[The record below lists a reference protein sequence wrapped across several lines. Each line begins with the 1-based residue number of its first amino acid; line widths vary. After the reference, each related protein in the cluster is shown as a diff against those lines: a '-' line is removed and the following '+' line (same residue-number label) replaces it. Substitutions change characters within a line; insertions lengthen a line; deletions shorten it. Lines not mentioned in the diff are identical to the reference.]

1 MHPFGFLRCLRLI
14 AALFVAI
21 ALLAACDSAEERAEA
36 HFQAGMALL
45 EEGDVDRALIE
56 FRNVFKLNGQHKEA
70 RLTFARLQRE
80 RGNVSGAYGQYLR
93 LIEQYPDNLE
103 GRRALAEMA
112 LETGQWDEVERHG
125 AAAARLA
132 PDDLRIQSINNAL
145 AYSNAI
151 SQNDIAAIDD
161 TLDTARALIQAD
173 PEIVTARQVL
183 IDHLVRNQDWH
194 DAIEEIDAALAID
207 PEIDSLYAIRLGALK
222 ELDRPADI
230 EAQLRQMAERFPDDE
245 GVKQMLVQTLIDHR
259 NLDAAEQFLRAEVA
273 QNSEDHMIVQRLIVF
288 LDQYRSASEAI
299 SEVDRIIARGGA
311 NTARYK
317 ALRAVLKFRAGEVQT
332 AIEEMDTLLKDAER
346 TIETREI
353 EVEFARLLFQADDS
367 TRARAL
373 IEAVLEEDP
382 TQVDALK
389 FKAAWLID
397 EDGTGEAIVLLR
409 EALSQTPR
417 DPQLM
422 TLMARAH
429 ERNGNQELMGEMLAL
444 AVETSQRA
452 PQESLRYARYLSARG
467 DLKIAESVLL
477 DALRLAPDSADLLM
491 ALGKLYLQMEDWG
504 RLETVIRTIDD
515 LDGPETVGM
524 ANQLRAEMLSAQR
537 RTDDLKAFLS
547 ELANNP
553 DFKLP
558 AEIALVRTMLAQENI
573 GGALARLDLLLE
585 ETPDSLPLR
594 YVKALSLAA
603 DQKNEEAEV
612 LYRSILEDHPEA
624 TDVWISLYAL
634 LIDTNAPEQ
643 AAQVLNDAL
652 DAQPESFKLLMIR
665 AANYELDGEI
675 EMAISVYEKLY
686 ELNSQ
691 SPVVA
696 NNLASLLTT
705 HRNDDESLQRA
716 FTLARRLRGTRDP
729 IFQDTYGWIA
739 YRLGNYE
746 EALQYLEPAA
756 AKLPDQ
762 PLLLYHL
769 AKTYVALDRHEDA
782 LRTFENA
789 ASVVEGLDDQPNFT
803 SELLSEIERLQ
814 TEPARK
820 E

>member
-161 TLDTARALIQAD
+161 TLDTARALIHAD

-194 DAIEEIDAALAID
+194 DAIEEIDATLEID

-299 SEVDRIIARGGA
+299 SEIDRIIAQGGA

-353 EVEFARLLFQADDS
+353 EVEFARLLFQAEDP

>member
-332 AIEEMDTLLKDAER
+332 AIEEMDTLLRDAER

-353 EVEFARLLFQADDS
+353 EVEFARLLFQADDPM
-367 TRARAL
+367 RARAL
-373 IEAVLEEDP
+373 VEAVLKEDP

-705 HRNDDESLQRA
+705 HRSDNESLQRA